1 MSDTCISFPD
11 ILVIIGDT
19 IVKSTYIPITTFMYF
34 LLFPSGS
41 IISIIVPIITAIII
55 ACDQSLN
62 QSIEYPSYLYIIPL
76 FDILMTNVTPMI
88 NITDTLHIIARN
100 VLNVSPIW
108 SNSETI
114 LLSAM
119 GWQSAEPK

>member
-1 MSDTCISFPD
+1 MSDTCISLPD
-11 ILVIIGDT
+11 ILVITGDT
-19 IVKSTYIPITTFMYF
+19 MVNNTYIPITTFIYF

-41 IISIIVPIITAIII
+41 IISIIVPIITATII

-76 FDILMTNVTPMI
+76 LDIFITKVTPII
-88 NITDTLHIIARN
+88 NITDTLHIIARK

-114 LLSAM
+114 LLSAI
-119 GWQSAEPK
+119 G